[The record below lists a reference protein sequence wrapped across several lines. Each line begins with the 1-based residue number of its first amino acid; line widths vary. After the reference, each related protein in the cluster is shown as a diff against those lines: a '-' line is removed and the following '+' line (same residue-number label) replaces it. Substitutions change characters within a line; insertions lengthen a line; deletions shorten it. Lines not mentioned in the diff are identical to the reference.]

1 MFSIVMF
8 IFIWIIWIYC
18 SVSLFRT
25 DSRILLSF
33 LMAMFNYFE
42 FVVLYSL
49 FRKNEHLFPLGFFFL
64 FYFKFTV
71 VMLLTLYLHHKFKIY
86 SKTTENWL
94 KHDGNILQSMLK
106 GPFYKKKTHHF
117 VIQKKPFYTYI
128 SRTLSVTVLL
138 SSTYNKNF
146 KYNCM

>member
-18 SVSLFRT
+18 SVSLFHT

-33 LMAMFNYFE
+33 LMSMFNYFE

-94 KHDGNILQSMLK
+94 KNDGNILQSMLK
-106 GPFYKKKTHHF
+106 GPFYKKKP
-117 VIQKKPFYTYI
+117 PFCNTKE
-128 SRTLSVTVLL
+128 TVLHI
-138 SSTYNKNF
+138 YIKNIVSDCF
-146 KYNCM
+146 AIQYV